1 MISEAP
7 CCGGGL
13 SGNCV
18 VIIHFIFWFLRTVTY
33 WSDFELNEILA
44 RYSRKRVEIKEK
56 NNAFSQLLP

>member
-1 MISEAP
+1 MRSEAP

-18 VIIHFIFWFLRTVTY
+18 VIIHFIFLFLRTVTY

-56 NNAFSQLLP
+56 K